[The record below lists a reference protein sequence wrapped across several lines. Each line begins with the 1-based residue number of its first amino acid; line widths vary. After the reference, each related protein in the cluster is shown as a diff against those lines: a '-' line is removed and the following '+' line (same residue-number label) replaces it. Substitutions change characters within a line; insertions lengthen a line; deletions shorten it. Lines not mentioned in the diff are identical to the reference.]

1 MNSAKTWFLM
11 GLLTVILVL
20 IGRLVGGSAGM
31 LVFLVIGVVM
41 NFFSYWSSGK
51 IAILMTRSRPVS
63 EAELPEVYAIVRR
76 LSHRA
81 GLPMP
86 AIYLTPTQQPN
97 AFATGRDA
105 AHAKV
110 AVTEG
115 ILHALSTRELEGVL
129 AHELGHVRN
138 HDILIS
144 SMAATL
150 AGVITSIANMLQWA
164 LMFGGFGGRDERDG
178 NAFVEIVM
186 MIFAPIAAMMVQMA
200 ISRSRE
206 FKADATGA
214 KLVGDPNP
222 LADALERLEYYSE
235 RIPNPV
241 NPATSHMFI
250 VNPFRGESLARLFS
264 THPSTEERIKRLRA
278 MRILGAGLS

>member
-20 IGRLVGGSAGM
+20 IGRFIGGSTGM
-31 LVFLVIGVVM
+31 LVFLLIGIVM
-41 NFFSYWSSGK
+41 NLFSYWTSGSM
-51 IAILMTRSRPVS
+51 AIMMTRSRPVS

-76 LSHRA
+76 LSQRA
-81 GLPMP
+81 DLPMP
-86 AIYLTPTQQPN
+86 EIYLTPTQQPN
-97 AFATGRDA
+97 AFATGRNA
-105 AHAKV
+105 AHARV

-115 ILHALSTRELEGVL
+115 ILQALPARELEGVL

-150 AGVITSIANMLQWA
+150 AGVITSIANMLQWG
-164 LMFGGFGGRDERDG
+164 LLFGGFGGRDERNG
-178 NAFVEIVM
+178 NAAAEIAM
-186 MIFAPIAAMMVQMA
+186 MILAPIAAMMVQMA

-214 KLVGDPNP
+214 KLVGDPTP
-222 LADALERLEYYSE
+222 LADALERLEYYSG
-235 RIPNPV
+235 RVPNPV
-241 NPATSHMFI
+241 NPAMSHMFI

-264 THPSTEERIKRLRA
+264 THPATEERVRRLRN
-278 MRILGAGLS
+278 MRVLG